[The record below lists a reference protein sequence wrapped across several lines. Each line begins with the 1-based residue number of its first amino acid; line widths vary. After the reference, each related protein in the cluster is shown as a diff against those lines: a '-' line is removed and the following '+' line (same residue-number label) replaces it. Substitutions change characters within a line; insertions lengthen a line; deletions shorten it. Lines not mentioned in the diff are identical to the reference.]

1 MTGRLEKLT
10 VCGALSIHG
19 VDTPSGKHPRSAV
32 EGELDVALH
41 HQHFHAFF
49 SVSNDD
55 DGRGRVRFG
64 RGHFRQSISAGPEFG
79 SAAAAKVAARP
90 RTRTARTSH

>member
-1 MTGRLEKLT
+1 
-10 VCGALSIHG
+10 
-19 VDTPSGKHPRSAV
+19 
-32 EGELDVALH
+32 
-41 HQHFHAFF
+41 
-49 SVSNDD
+49 
-55 DGRGRVRFG
+55 VRFG